1 MTKKVFTLYHI
12 RDSIIDKEG
21 QTPKGDIKM
30 KVRMLKRPS
39 GTSMVNQLVI
49 NEGRKTWF
57 QSYDSTIIEIDRELQ
72 KITVGCDWDYSITTT
87 RCLKQFLNEE
97 MHWSS
102 KEVDEFKKKLRK
114 AQSSDDNI
122 FVFNNFSIIYDKD
135 LR

>member
-1 MTKKVFTLYHI
+1 MIALLLRLI
-12 RDSIIDKEG
+12 EN
-21 QTPKGDIKM
+21 PK
-30 KVRMLKRPS
+30 
-39 GTSMVNQLVI
+39 
-49 NEGRKTWF
+49 
-57 QSYDSTIIEIDRELQ
+57 
-72 KITVGCDWDYSITTT
+72 KITVGRDWDYSITTT

-97 MHWSS
+97 MQWSS